1 VKLLITGI
9 CIAAFLWFMMFSHFP
24 PIAVVIHTQYF
35 WYAMTFS
42 TILLSCFSL
51 YTQRDSLKKIFAF
64 EWKYVWIG
72 ILHAVILYGM
82 SRLGVYIFSQVF
94 TGVMPQI
101 ESIYQTRSQLSPT
114 IIAPL
119 LFFIIAPAEEIFW
132 RGFVQNKL
140 MEKYGLTKGTVIGI
154 ILYSGVHI
162 WALNPMLLLAALVLG
177 VHWSFMYR
185 RFGSIVPGVISH
197 ALWDTAIFVVLP
209 VTF

>member
-1 VKLLITGI
+1 
-9 CIAAFLWFMMFSHFP
+9 
-24 PIAVVIHTQYF
+24 
-35 WYAMTFS
+35 
-42 TILLSCFSL
+42 
-51 YTQRDSLKKIFAF
+51 
-64 EWKYVWIG
+64 
-72 ILHAVILYGM
+72 M